1 MAEQLDLLTAKMYKR
16 TGTSKEAAESAAE
29 DSAAR
34 RAKVLET
41 IRNSPSGLSASG
53 VAAELG
59 WHINSARPR
68 LSELANKFFEI
79 EKSDRRA
86 KTKFG
91 KSEIIWIIKRS

>member
-29 DSAAR
+29 DSAAK

-41 IRNSPSGLSASG
+41 IKNSTNGLSATG
-53 VAAELG
+53 VAQALG

-68 LSELANKFFEI
+68 ISELAGTYFEI
-79 EKSDRRA
+79 EDSGRRS
-86 KTKFG
+86 KTQFG
-91 KSEIIWIIKRS
+91 KSEKIWIIKRS

>member
-34 RAKVLET
+34 RAQVLDAIKT
-41 IRNSPSGLSASG
+41 SADGLSASG
-53 VAAELG
+53 VAAKLG

-79 EKSDRRA
+79 ENSGRRA
-86 KTKFG
+86 KTQFG